1 MKKIHTL
8 SILDRSG
15 SMSSYKARTIE
26 SFNSDLAD
34 LREQAKTA
42 GVKVYNT
49 LLTFASS
56 NNWNNTETDFNFPRV
71 CADVATCADLT
82 SEEYHPKG
90 GTPLLDAIGKG
101 IERLKTELGDELGS
115 DDVHILVTI
124 LTDGDENSS
133 TTYNKSDIKK
143 MIDHF
148 SENGKWT
155 FTFIGCGSLENVTAT
170 SGQLGIKAG
179 NTMAFK
185 ATEDGYNAAYCA
197 RATSFTSYIG
207 SVTTGNSTNDLFAKK
222 SENSTPTV

>member
-26 SFNSDLAD
+26 SFNSDLAA

-49 LLTFASS
+49 LLTFASN
-56 NNWNNTETDFNFPRV
+56 NNWSASDESDFRFSRV
-71 CADVATCADLT
+71 LADVSDCPDLT
-82 SEEYHPKG
+82 SDEYTPNG

-101 IERLKTELGDELGS
+101 IERLKTELGDDLGS
-115 DDVHILVTI
+115 DDVHILVSI
-124 LTDGDENSS
+124 FTDGEENSS
-133 TTYNKSDIKK
+133 RSYKKDQIKK

-179 NTMAFK
+179 NTVAFQ
-185 ATEDGYNAAYCA
+185 ATDAGYNAAYCA
-197 RATSFTSYIG
+197 RAASYTTYIG
-207 SVTTGNSTNDLFAKK
+207 SVTTGNSTDDLFTEKK
-222 SENSTPTV
+222 

>member
-15 SMSSYKARTIE
+15 SMSSYKARTVE
-26 SFNSDLAD
+26 SFNADLAS
-34 LREQAKTA
+34 LREQAKSA

-49 LLTFASS
+49 LLTFASN
-56 NNWNNTETDFNFPRV
+56 NNWSASDESDFRFPRV
-71 CADVATCADLT
+71 LADVSDCPDLT
-82 SEEYHPKG
+82 AEEYTPNG

-101 IERLKTELGDELGS
+101 IERLKTELGDDLGS

-124 LTDGDENSS
+124 LTDGEENSS
-133 TTYNKSDIKK
+133 RSYTKDQIKK
-143 MIDHF
+143 MIEHF
-148 SENGKWT
+148 SADGKWT

-170 SGQLGIKAG
+170 SGQIGINAG

-197 RATSFTSYIG
+197 RATSYTTYIG
-207 SVTTGNSTNDLFAKK
+207 SVTTGNSTDDLFTEKK
-222 SENSTPTV
+222 

>member
-26 SFNSDLAD
+26 SFNADLAS
-34 LREQAKTA
+34 LREQAKSA

-49 LLTFASS
+49 LLTFASN
-56 NNWNNTETDFNFPRV
+56 NNWSASDESDFRFSRV
-71 CADVATCADLT
+71 LADVSDCPDLT
-82 SEEYHPKG
+82 AEEYTPNG

-101 IERLKTELGDELGS
+101 IERLKTELGDDLGS
-115 DDVHILVTI
+115 DDVHILVSI
-124 LTDGDENSS
+124 FTDGEENSS
-133 TTYNKSDIKK
+133 RSYKKDQIKK

-179 NTMAFK
+179 NTVAFQ
-185 ATEDGYNAAYCA
+185 ATDAGYNAAYCA
-197 RATSFTSYIG
+197 RSTSYTAYIS
-207 SVTTGNSTNDLFAKK
+207 SVTTGQSTDNLFTEKK
-222 SENSTPTV
+222 

>member
-26 SFNSDLAD
+26 SFNADLAS
-34 LREQAKTA
+34 LREQAKSA

-49 LLTFASS
+49 LLTFASN
-56 NNWNNTETDFNFPRV
+56 NNWSASDESDFRFSRV
-71 CADVATCADLT
+71 LADVSDCPDLT
-82 SEEYHPKG
+82 AEEYTPNG

-101 IERLKTELGDELGS
+101 IERLKTELGDDLGS
-115 DDVHILVTI
+115 DDVHILVSI
-124 LTDGDENSS
+124 FTDGEENSS
-133 TTYNKSDIKK
+133 RSYKKDQIKK

-170 SGQLGIKAG
+170 SGQLGIKEG
-179 NTMAFK
+179 NTVAFQ
-185 ATEDGYNAAYCA
+185 ATNDGYNAAYCA
-197 RATSFTSYIG
+197 RSTSYTTYIG
-207 SVTTGNSTNDLFAKK
+207 AVTTGQSTDNLFTEKK
-222 SENSTPTV
+222 

>member
-26 SFNSDLAD
+26 SFNADLAS
-34 LREQAKTA
+34 LREQAKSA

-49 LLTFASS
+49 LLTFASN
-56 NNWNNTETDFNFPRV
+56 NNWSTSDEGDFRFSRV
-71 CADVATCADLT
+71 LADVSDCPDLT
-82 SEEYHPKG
+82 SDEYIPNG

-101 IERLKTELGDELGS
+101 IERLKTELGDDLGS
-115 DDVHILVTI
+115 DDVHILVSI
-124 LTDGDENSS
+124 FTDGAENAS

-179 NTMAFK
+179 NTVAFQ
-185 ATEDGYNAAYCA
+185 ATDVGYNAAYCA
-197 RATSFTSYIG
+197 RSTSYTTYIG
-207 SVTTGNSTNDLFAKK
+207 AVTTGQSTDNLFTEKK
-222 SENSTPTV
+222 